1 MHIVGQSV
9 LVTGGA
15 SGLGSATAR
24 RLTELGARAVI
35 ADLPTSQGRDLAAE
49 LGEKACFVP
58 TDVTDAAQVAE
69 AVSVASA
76 GGRLR
81 ALVHTAGRGGA
92 VRLVNKD
99 GSVGDLERFSAIVQ
113 TNLLGTFIV
122 ASTAAAAMARN
133 EPIDGERGVMVW
145 TASIAAFEGQI
156 GQAGYAAS
164 KAGVVGLTLCAAR
177 DLASKGIRVCTIAP
191 GLMDTPMLAGLRDD
205 VRESLSE
212 SVPHPA
218 RLGSSDEYAGLA
230 CSIIENAYLNGE
242 TVRLDGANRM
252 SPR

>member
-1 MHIVGQSV
+1 MDIVGQSV

-15 SGLGSATAR
+15 SGLGLSTAR
-24 RLTELGARAVI
+24 RLAALGARVVI
-35 ADLPTSQGRDLAAE
+35 ADLPTSSGREAAADLG
-49 LGEKACFVP
+49 GEARFVA
-58 TDVTDAAQVAE
+58 TDVTDADQVAE
-69 AVSVASA
+69 AVAAASA
-76 GGRLR
+76 VGELR

-92 VRLVNKD
+92 VRFVSKD
-99 GSVGDLERFSAIVQ
+99 GSPGDVDRFAEIVR
-113 TNLLGTFIV
+113 TNLTGTFVV
-122 ASTAAAAMARN
+122 ASTVAAAMSRN
-133 EPIDGERGVMVW
+133 EPISGERGVMVW

-164 KAGVVGLTLCAAR
+164 KAGVAGLTICAAR

-205 VRESLSE
+205 VRSSLSQ

-218 RLGSSDEYAGLA
+218 RLGSPDEYAKLA
-230 CSIIENAYLNGE
+230 CSIIDNAYLNGE
-242 TVRLDGANRM
+242 TLRLDGANRM